1 MGTDTDHIN
10 PCFGLC
16 FFDSIKAEPLC
27 RTAVLWMYSRKRSH
41 HPNLC
46 RRRPRDRVLFFFLF
60 WRLFLLLFHL
70 SKFLCLC
77 FSSTNKQTNGS
88 WPNLNRPVI
97 VSASSHGAGLF
108 VSILLLD
115 LTSSLCSLSVYPI
128 PPMLWKQ
135 PGM

>member
-16 FFDSIKAEPLC
+16 CFDSIKAEPLS
-27 RTAVLWMYSRKRSH
+27 RTAALWMYSRKRSH

-46 RRRPRDRVLFFFLF
+46 RRRPRDRVLFFPFF
-60 WRLFLLLFHL
+60 FGGCF
-70 SKFLCLC
+70 F
-77 FSSTNKQTNGS
+77 FSSILANSCACVFLQKTNKWLLAKFKQTIYCFCLKS
-88 WPNLNRPVI
+88 WCRTICFNTPL
-97 VSASSHGAGLF
+97 GFDLF
-108 VSILLLD
+108 FVQ
-115 LTSSLCSLSVYPI
+115 LSVYPI